1 MTYSIDLVSIAKNFG
16 NEGNIIGYANK
27 FYTLW
32 SYKITGNVETH
43 ELTFDAYFIKNIGLV
58 NRFADIYPFDEG
70 LKGKEVHI
78 NSDVKGS
85 GLQITKLE
93 LKALKFSKNPCR
105 GALISEFTDLNTLCW
120 KYNCCIVKGSIDKS
134 QKEAE
139 LTNMLNRA
147 IELGAVYND
156 GHIYPP
162 EQVDTTVFSLNPAFD
177 TKIDLCNDCNL
188 LCWKYNN
195 KDRSVKRARP
205 QFVIDG
211 ELENIK
217 TRAIELGAVEF
228 KDRLYSP
235 DKQKEDWFIE
245 MVSLNKQLE
254 NNEPLIITPNT
265 NISVDG
271 WLWIHKNKFYFEHK
285 YYSWTYYGPEHSF
298 PIDSNGK
305 AKQIKNH
312 KIEITN
318 YEKTGDNEYKVIS
331 WEFVK

>member
-1 MTYSIDLVSIAKNFG
+1 MTYSIDLASIAKNFG

-32 SYKITGNVETH
+32 SYKITENVETH
-43 ELTFDAYFIKNIGLV
+43 ELTFDVYFIKNIGLV
-58 NRFADIYPFDEG
+58 NRFADIYPFDEC

-147 IELGAVYND
+147 IELGAV
-156 GHIYPP
+156 
-162 EQVDTTVFSLNPAFD
+162 
-177 TKIDLCNDCNL
+177 
-188 LCWKYNN
+188 
-195 KDRSVKRARP
+195 
-205 QFVIDG
+205 
-211 ELENIK
+211 
-217 TRAIELGAVEF
+217 EF

-235 DKQKEDWFIE
+235 DKQKEYWFIE